1 MKSLALAVVT
11 LVLTGTG
18 VVVVAQA
25 PPAPAAGVESFE
37 VASVKPSNPNPT
49 GPLGASPM
57 VLPALGRLTAQNVTL
72 RMLVMTAFDK
82 QPFQI
87 VGGPSWQNSNK
98 FDIEARA
105 GNASATLDQM
115 RIMLRGLLADRFKLQ
130 SHAETREVPI
140 YALVVSRDNGRL
152 GPKLKASTDTC
163 PDFKEQQQKMLEAI
177 AKGGIG
183 ALQSVMGKPGENK
196 PCSMTNIPP
205 TPDNPAIG
213 VQARGQSIDLLVLL
227 LTQLS
232 GRPVVNKTGL
242 TGPYDFELM
251 ISLQTLAAVYQEIGV
266 SLQLPAG
273 LPEGPALMTTV
284 QEDLG
289 LKLDS
294 QRGPGEV
301 LVIDSAEVPTAD

>member
-1 MKSLALAVVT
+1 MKPSTLAVT
-11 LVLTGTG
+11 VLF
-18 VVVVAQA
+18 VAAGAAVFGQA
-25 PPAPAAGVESFE
+25 PPAAPAPQLFE

-49 GPLGASPM
+49 GPLGSTPI
-57 VLPALGRLTAQNVTL
+57 VVPALGRLTAQNVTL

-87 VGGPSWQNSNK
+87 VGGPPWQNSNK
-98 FDIEARA
+98 FDIEART
-105 GNASATLDQM
+105 NDPSTPLDQM
-115 RIMLRGLLADRFKLQ
+115 RIMLRGLLADRFKMK
-130 SHAETREVPI
+130 SHTETREVPI
-140 YALVVSRDNGRL
+140 YALVVARDNGRL
-152 GPKLKASTDTC
+152 GPKLKVSTDTC

-177 AKGGIG
+177 AKGGIAG
-183 ALQSVMGKPGENK
+183 LQSVMGKPGENT
-196 PCSMTNIPP
+196 PCSMTNVPP
-205 TPDNPAIG
+205 TADNPAIG
-213 VQARGQSIDLLVLL
+213 IQARGQSIDLLVLL

-242 TGPYDFELM
+242 TGPYDFELQ

-266 SLQLPAG
+266 PLNLPAG

-301 LVIDSAEVPTAD
+301 LVIDSAELPAVD

>member
-1 MKSLALAVVT
+1 
-11 LVLTGTG
+11 
-18 VVVVAQA
+18 
-25 PPAPAAGVESFE
+25 
-37 VASVKPSNPNPT
+37 
-49 GPLGASPM
+49 
-57 VLPALGRLTAQNVTL
+57 
-72 RMLVMTAFDK
+72 
-82 QPFQI
+82 
-87 VGGPSWQNSNK
+87 
-98 FDIEARA
+98 
-105 GNASATLDQM
+105 
-115 RIMLRGLLADRFKLQ
+115 MLRGLLADRFKLK

-140 YALVVSRDNGRL
+140 YALVVARDNGRL

-183 ALQSVMGKPGENK
+183 ALQSMMGKPGENK

-205 TPDNPAIG
+205 TADNPAIG

-242 TGPYDFELM
+242 TGPYDFELQ
-251 ISLQTLAAVYQEIGV
+251 ISLQALAAVYQEIGV
-266 SLQLPAG
+266 SLNLPAG

-294 QRGPGEV
+294 QRAPIEYV
-301 LVIDSAEVPTAD
+301 VIDSAQPPTDN

>member
-1 MKSLALAVVT
+1 VAFIAA
-11 LVLTGTG
+11 GAG
-18 VVVVAQA
+18 IFAQA
-25 PPAPAAGVESFE
+25 PPPVPVARSFE
-37 VASVKPSNPNPT
+37 VASVKPSNPNAA
-49 GPLGASPM
+49 GPLGAAPM

-72 RMLVMTAFDK
+72 RMLVMFAYDK
-82 QPFQI
+82 QPFQL
-87 VGGPSWQNSNK
+87 VGGPAWQNSNK
-98 FDIEARA
+98 FDIEARTQDV
-105 GNASATLDQM
+105 STPLDQM
-115 RIMLRGLLADRFKLQ
+115 RIMMRGVLADRFQ
-130 SHAETREVPI
+130 MTSHTETRDVPI
-140 YALVVSRDNGRL
+140 YALVVARDNGRL

-177 AKGGIG
+177 ARGGIS

-196 PCSMTNIPP
+196 PCSMTQIPP
-205 TPDNPAIG
+205 SADNPALGIQG
-213 VQARGQSIDLLVLL
+213 RGQSIDLLVTL

-266 SLQLPAG
+266 SLNLPPG

-301 LVIDSAEVPTAD
+301 LVIDGAELPAVD

>member
-1 MKSLALAVVT
+1 MRIATLSAAVVFIAA
-11 LVLTGTG
+11 GAG
-18 VVVVAQA
+18 IFAQA
-25 PPAPAAGVESFE
+25 PPSVPAAPSFE
-37 VASVKPSNPNPT
+37 VASVKPSNPNPA
-49 GPLGASPM
+49 GPLGAAPM

-72 RMLVMTAFDK
+72 RMLVMFAFDK
-82 QPFQI
+82 QPFQL

-98 FDIEARA
+98 FDIEARTQDV
-105 GNASATLDQM
+105 STPLDQM
-115 RIMLRGLLADRFKLQ
+115 RIMMRGVLADRFHMT
-130 SHAETREVPI
+130 SHTETRDVPI
-140 YALVVSRDNGRL
+140 YALVVARDNGRL

-177 AKGGIG
+177 AKGGIS

-196 PCSMTNIPP
+196 PCSMTQIPP
-205 TPDNPAIG
+205 SADNPALGIQG
-213 VQARGQSIDLLVLL
+213 RGQSIDLLVTL

-232 GRPVVNKTGL
+232 GRPVINRTGL
-242 TGPYDFELM
+242 AGPYDFELM

-266 SLQLPAG
+266 SVNLPPG

-301 LVIDSAEVPTAD
+301 LVIDGAELPAVD